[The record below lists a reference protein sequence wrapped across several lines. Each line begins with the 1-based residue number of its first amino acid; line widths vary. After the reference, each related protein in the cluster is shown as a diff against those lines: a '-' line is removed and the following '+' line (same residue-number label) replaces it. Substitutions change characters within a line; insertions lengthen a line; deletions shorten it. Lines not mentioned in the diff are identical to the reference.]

1 MYSCKN
7 TNFSLPFHSNIF
19 VYCIIFPSFLL
30 QQNCS
35 NIINYHR
42 NYAEECVKQAPFSL
56 LCSGQ
61 WIYLLTNELGHCL
74 SKDTTTLGTVI
85 VRHQG
90 YTVLVE
96 AAGPKPEEGEELPT
110 DLAINEQIDGGAN
123 ALNVNRSHTFH
134 PPLLSSQFA
143 SGFSQ
148 QWGRHSLLGSR
159 V

>member
-1 MYSCKN
+1 
-7 TNFSLPFHSNIF
+7 
-19 VYCIIFPSFLL
+19 
-30 QQNCS
+30 
-35 NIINYHR
+35 
-42 NYAEECVKQAPFSL
+42 
-56 LCSGQ
+56 
-61 WIYLLTNELGHCL
+61 L

-110 DLAINEQIDGGAN
+110 DLAIDEQIDGGAN

-143 SGFSQ
+143 SSFSQ
-148 QWGRHSLLGSR
+148 Q
-159 V
+159 